1 MIFKD
6 LEQRDK
12 REFFRFISQLAILAG
27 YEMSE
32 QSYAQYNTV
41 VLEFLE
47 DSGLLADFQA
57 LADEARGAGY
67 LGKGGN

>member
-1 MIFKD
+1 MGLQI
-6 LEQRDK
+6 
-12 REFFRFISQLAILAG
+12 ISQLAILAG

-41 VLEFLE
+41 VLEFLKV
-47 DSGLLADFQA
+47 SGLLVDFQV

-67 LGKGGN
+67 LGKGGNC